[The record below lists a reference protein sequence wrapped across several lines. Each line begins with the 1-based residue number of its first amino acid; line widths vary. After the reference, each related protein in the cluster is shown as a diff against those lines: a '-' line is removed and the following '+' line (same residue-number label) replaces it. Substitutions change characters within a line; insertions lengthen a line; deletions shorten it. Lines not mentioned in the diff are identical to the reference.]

1 MAKRLTES
9 FKLQEK
15 GVRRKLKK
23 EIWEKAIPSF
33 KNLKIDIEYKE
44 GYEQLQL
51 TITDILNIE
60 ERAMYSKIKNICC
73 YGSNYLITNIQC
85 PLCGKNIEINR
96 HWNCFICE
104 CTEHEKK
111 IFEIKKVSYPKR
123 RTIKEFP
130 EDVY

>member
-23 EIWEKAIPSF
+23 AIWDKAVPSF
-33 KNLKIDIEYKE
+33 KNLEIDVEYKDD
-44 GYEQLQL
+44 YERLL
-51 TITDILNIE
+51 VTVTDILNLE
-60 ERAMYSKIKNICC
+60 ERPMISRIKNICC

-85 PLCGKNIEINR
+85 PLCGKNIAINR
-96 HWNCFICE
+96 YWNCFICE

-111 IFEIKKVSYPKR
+111 IFEIEKAILPKPKKFVAYP
-123 RTIKEFP
+123 E
-130 EDVY
+130 EGV